1 MERAENVTTIPRA
14 LLALIGGAVTGTV
27 AFLLEIVLFLA
38 VRPYK
43 LEEINDY
50 IGTSTSDLFLVFT
63 IYGFVFF
70 AGGLLVAGA
79 PAWWCLHRLRRR
91 NWYDAVGL
99 GVVLGAVGFLAIGLW
114 DPNWAGLSVISFLT
128 EEFGGI
134 TSMNDQLTT
143 DGREALF
150 RGPFIIGAAGA
161 LVGFVIWKI
170 AYRKSTSETFVPAS
184 S

>member
-1 MERAENVTTIPRA
+1 MEREYVTTIPRA
-14 LLALIGGAVTGTV
+14 LLALAGGAVTGTV

-50 IGTSTSDLFLVFT
+50 LGTTTSDLFLVFT

-70 AGGLLVAGA
+70 AGGLFVAGA
-79 PAWWCLHRLRRR
+79 PAWWCLHRLKRR

-99 GVVLGAVGFLAIGLW
+99 GVALGAAGFLAVGLW

-134 TSMNDQLTT
+134 TAVNDQLST
-143 DGREALF
+143 DGWEALF

-161 LVGFVIWKI
+161 LAGLVIWKI
-170 AYRKSTSETFVPAS
+170 AYRKSVPESAAPAS
-184 S
+184 G